1 MSQLCALWIVTLANT
16 IGEPPPHGQ
25 EEERAIE
32 VCQLIV
38 ESADRQDVDP
48 VLAVAVGW
56 NETRLR
62 FGLRSPCGARG
73 PMQVIPHYWCPDR
86 RGRWS
91 ANGQHIT
98 KDCDLIDAGVFA
110 LSYYLETRGSVG
122 AALRS
127 YGGSQGYA
135 SRVLSLAEAI
145 GLSDGK

>member
-122 AALRS
+122 TALRS
-127 YGGSQGYA
+127 YGGSQGYSA
-135 SRVLSLAEAI
+135 RVLTLAEAI